1 MLPDPAPTHG
11 PWADL
16 ACPGLGPTEADF
28 TVIGVPYEGGV
39 SARGGAAQGPARLRF
54 WSQHLTPFAE
64 DRTSLKS
71 LRVCDLGDRSI
82 SDPFQDFPT
91 LRSEIRALP
100 NIPIV
105 LGGDHSISIPVIQ
118 GQIERFSDRRLA
130 LLWLDAHPD
139 LCDVFNGSWLSHA
152 CVLRR
157 ALESGL
163 RPQDVILIGLRSWE
177 DQEIP
182 LLEKEPFHVYSA
194 AQVAERGIRTFLG
207 EIRSILRNYDAIH
220 ISLDIDCLDP
230 AFAPGTGIPEGG
242 GLSTRDLM
250 TLLQDLRGLPLVG
263 LDLVEV
269 APPLDPSEATVF
281 AALRLILEFI
291 ATFASRAKTT

>member
-1 MLPDPAPTHG
+1 MNTDPAPTHG
-11 PWADL
+11 LWADL
-16 ACPGLGPTEADF
+16 ARPGLAPAQADF
-28 TVIGVPYEGGV
+28 TILGVPYEGGV
-39 SARGGAAQGPARLRF
+39 SARGGTAQAPARLRF

-64 DRTSLKS
+64 DRTPLGH
-71 LRVCDLGDRSI
+71 LRLCDLGDH
-82 SDPFQDFPT
+82 PVAQPEQDFPA
-91 LRSEIRALP
+91 LRERIRQMG

-118 GQIERFSDRRLA
+118 AQLDRFSDRRLA

-139 LCDVFNGSWLSHA
+139 LCDFFNGSRFSHA

-157 ALESGL
+157 AIESGL
-163 RPQDVILIGLRSWE
+163 RPHDVLLLGLRSWE

-182 LLEKEPFHVYSA
+182 LLEKEPFRIYTA
-194 AQVAERGIRTFLG
+194 AQVAEKGIRAVLKEVRTWLH
-207 EIRSILRNYDAIH
+207 SYDAIH

-230 AFAPGTGIPEGG
+230 AFAPGTGIPEAG
-242 GLSTRDLM
+242 GLSTRELM
-250 TLLQDLRGLPLVG
+250 ILMQGLRGFPLVG

-269 APPLDPSEATVF
+269 SPPLDSSEATIF

-291 ATFASRAKTT
+291 ASAASSRKPA

>member
-1 MLPDPAPTHG
+1 VNTDPAPTHG
-11 PWADL
+11 LWADL
-16 ACPGLGPTEADF
+16 ARPGLAPAQADF
-28 TVIGVPYEGGV
+28 TILGVPYEGGV
-39 SARGGAAQGPARLRF
+39 SARGGTAQAPARLRF

-64 DRTSLKS
+64 DRTPLGH
-71 LRVCDLGDRSI
+71 LHLCDLGDHPI
-82 SDPFQDFPT
+82 THPEQDFPV
-91 LRSEIRALP
+91 LRERIRQMG

-118 GQIERFSDRRLA
+118 AQLDRFSDRRLA

-139 LCDVFNGSWLSHA
+139 LCDFFNGSRFSHA

-157 ALESGL
+157 AIESGL
-163 RPQDVILIGLRSWE
+163 RPQDVLLLGLRSWE

-182 LLEKEPFHVYSA
+182 LLEKEPFRIYTA
-194 AQVAERGIRTFLG
+194 AQVAEKGIRAVLKEVRTWLH
-207 EIRSILRNYDAIH
+207 SYDAIH

-230 AFAPGTGIPEGG
+230 AFAPGTGIPEAG
-242 GLSTRDLM
+242 GLSTRELM
-250 TLLQDLRGLPLVG
+250 ILMQGLRGFPLVG

-269 APPLDPSEATVF
+269 SPPLDSSEATIF

-291 ATFASRAKTT
+291 ANAASSRKPA

>member
-1 MLPDPAPTHG
+1 MSADPAPTHG
-11 PWADL
+11 LWADL
-16 ACPGLGPTEADF
+16 ARPGLAPAQADF
-28 TVIGVPYEGGV
+28 TILGVPYEGGV
-39 SARGGAAQGPARLRF
+39 SARGGTAQAPARLRF

-64 DRTSLKS
+64 DRTPLGH
-71 LRVCDLGDRSI
+71 LRLCDSGDHPI
-82 SDPFQDFPT
+82 THPAQDFPA
-91 LRSEIRALP
+91 LRERIRQLG

-118 GQIERFSDRRLA
+118 AQLERFSDRRLA

-139 LCDVFNGSWLSHA
+139 LCDFFNGSCFSHA

-157 ALESGL
+157 AIESGL
-163 RPQDVILIGLRSWE
+163 RPQDVLLLGLRSWE

-182 LLEKEPFHVYSA
+182 LLEKEPFRIYTA
-194 AQVAERGIRTFLG
+194 AQVAEKGIRAVLEEARTWL
-207 EIRSILRNYDAIH
+207 RSYDAIH

-230 AFAPGTGIPEGG
+230 AFAPGTGIPEAG
-242 GLSTRDLM
+242 GLSTRELM
-250 TLLQDLRGLPLVG
+250 TLIQGLRGFPLVG

-269 APPLDPSEATVF
+269 SPPLDSSEATIF

-291 ATFASRAKTT
+291 ASAASNGKPA